1 MSGGFYIFGAA
12 YLASPLFGW
21 HMDSA
26 SMAAAFGAWPLL
38 LKLSAKFTAALPFT
52 FHTINGLRH
61 LTWDTGKTFNNATTI
76 KTGWAVVGV
85 TFVGAAGLAFLA

>member
-38 LKLSAKFTAALPFT
+38 LKLS
-52 FHTINGLRH
+52 INGLRH